1 MFKATPRKGFGVNM
15 LQSAGSEGCLW
26 TDAGADDPPGGEGTG
41 CLLNTEQ

>member
-1 MFKATPRKGFGVNM
+1 MFTATQCTGFGVNM
-15 LQSAGSEGCLW
+15 LQSAGWEGCVW